1 MKLPSCQEM
10 QALDS
15 SAIND
20 FKIPGIVLMENAG
33 LGTVRMLERRCGP
46 CTDTFAV
53 IFIGPGNNGGDG
65 LVIGRHLHQR
75 GCQPIFFFLINPD
88 RIKGDARVNLKIIQ
102 KLDFD
107 CHLID
112 RQSLVETIPSLLQ
125 RWQNNHQSCYAII
138 DAIFGIGL
146 KRPVESHF
154 GAVIN
159 LINSKNFTGSSP
171 VIAVDTPSGLD
182 ANTGK
187 PLGSCVKADFTAT
200 YGLAKPGHFVHGG
213 SPWTGE
219 LEVIDIGI
227 PPEAVRQAAI
237 KTELST
243 EKTFKQ
249 LTSGLLRKKN
259 CHKGD
264 HGHLLILAGS
274 AGKTGA
280 AVLAAKGGLRAGAGL
295 ISVLAPHNLNQIY
308 EISLIEPMTIPLFA
322 SGDFFKIDDIDLI
335 MEHLPGKEALVI
347 GPGLGVNESTR
358 ELVLQLYHRAGCP
371 LVLDADAINI
381 LALSLHRLDSP
392 GGARIFTPHPGELGR
407 VLNRSAAVIQENRF
421 ESAREGC
428 RLFKNADHDII
439 MVLKGAGTVITTAGR
454 NMIINTSGNPG
465 MAAAGMGDV
474 LSGVIGALICQGMS
488 PLDASAAGVYLH
500 GSAGD
505 ALYRHKG
512 PGYTAGELADRI
524 PLTLNKLCK
533 K

>member
-1 MKLPSCQEM
+1 
-10 QALDS
+10 
-15 SAIND
+15 
-20 FKIPGIVLMENAG
+20 
-33 LGTVRMLERRCGP
+33 MLERRCGS
-46 CTDTFAV
+46 CADTFAV

-75 GCQPIFFFLINPD
+75 GCQPIFFFLVNPN
-88 RIKGDARVNLKIIQ
+88 RLKGDARANLKIVH
-102 KLDFD
+102 KLNFD

-112 RQSLVETIPSLLQ
+112 QHSLVDTVPSILQ
-125 RWQNNHQSCYAII
+125 QRKNMHQSCYAVI
-138 DAIFGIGL
+138 DAVFGIGL

-154 GAVIN
+154 AAVIN
-159 LINSKNFTGSSP
+159 LINSKNFRGSSP

-213 SPWTGE
+213 NPWTGKI
-219 LEVIDIGI
+219 EVIDIGI

-249 LTSGLLRKKN
+249 ITSDLCRKKN

-280 AVLAAKGGLRAGAGL
+280 AVLAAKGGLRAGSGL
-295 ISVLAPHNLNQIY
+295 VSIFAPRNLNQIY
-308 EISLIEPMTIPLFA
+308 EISLIEQMTIPLA
-322 SGDFFKIDDIDLI
+322 ESGDFFKIDDIDLI
-335 MEHLPGKEALVI
+335 MEHLSGKEALVI

-358 ELVLQLYHRAGCP
+358 ELVLQLYHRARCP

-381 LALSLHRLDSP
+381 LALSLQQLDSP
-392 GGARIFTPHPGELGR
+392 GGARVFTPHPGELGR
-407 VLNRSAAVIQENRF
+407 LINRSSAVVQENRF

-439 MVLKGAGTVITTAGR
+439 MVLKGAGTVVTTNRG

-474 LSGVIGALICQGMS
+474 LSGIIGALICQGMS

-500 GSAGD
+500 GCAGD
-505 ALYRHKG
+505 ALYRHSG
-512 PGYTAGELADRI
+512 SGYTAGELADRI
-524 PLTLNKLCK
+524 PLTLNELRNK
-533 K
+533 